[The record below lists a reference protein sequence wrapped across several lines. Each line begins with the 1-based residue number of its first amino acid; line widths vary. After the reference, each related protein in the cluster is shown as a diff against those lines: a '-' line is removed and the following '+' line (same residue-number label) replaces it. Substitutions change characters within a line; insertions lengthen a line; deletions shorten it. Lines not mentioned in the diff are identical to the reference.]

1 MKVRLEG
8 NTSGNL
14 VDVNRDNELK
24 VSLSKT
30 PANTGGVRIKAKT
43 SPDFRLRVGMDNVVF
58 HDNFNY
64 TVQDTNRWYTSG
76 TSMTAILIPAGGA
89 NTGSLVFGNS
99 TVLAGSGAGVR
110 MMTFQN
116 FPIQTPISTIFSI
129 AQLADWLQG
138 GEHFEFGLSTIPLIA
153 TVIEYNLS
161 SGIFLRL
168 NTNGIEGVIRKNSIN
183 TANGQTEV
191 KTGIIKPFSDFMVN
205 NFNTFRI
212 DISKLS
218 VEFYCD
224 DVLLTSLK
232 VPKDFGT
239 TLLGSS
245 ANIFMRKY
253 VTGGIIGTAAA
264 PAVGINKMAVN
275 YVTVLQRDIPSYKTY
290 AEVQCGQGF
299 MSYCKPPAAAVTTQ
313 TTYYSNN
320 VAPTAIALTNTTG
333 AISGIGG
340 ISAVTPSL
348 ATGTDGIIFYYLN
361 IANTL
366 NITGKNLYITGVTVQ
381 GVVTLALA
389 NAFVWEYS
397 LTIGSLSVVLSTA
410 ETSSFATATTHEP
423 RRIPIGIESFA
434 VGLGS
439 LGGKGINILFD
450 TPLVIRPSEYV
461 ELIARSLG
469 AAAATGTI
477 TVICQF
483 NGYWE

>member
-64 TVQDTNRWYTSG
+64 IAQDTNRWYYNATN
-76 TSMTAILIPAGGA
+76 MTAILVPTNGT

-99 TVLAGSGAGVR
+99 TVGTNSAGTYMR
-110 MMTFQN
+110 TYQT
-116 FPIQTPISTIFSI
+116 FPIQTPTSAIFSV
-129 AQLADWLQG
+129 AQIVDYLQA
-138 GEHFEFGLSTIPLIA
+138 GEHFEFGFTLPNISFFG
-153 TVIEYNLS
+153 EYGL
-161 SGIFLRL
+161 GTGVVLRL
-168 NTNGIEGVIRKNSIN
+168 NSNGLEGVIRKNSIN
-183 TANGQTEV
+183 NVNSQTEV
-191 KTGIIKPFSDFMVN
+191 KTGIIKPFSDFVVN

-299 MSYCKPPAAAVTTQ
+299 MSYCKPPAATTTTQ
-313 TTYYSNN
+313 TTNYSNN
-320 VAPTAIALTNTTG
+320 VAPTASALANTASALAG
-333 AISGIGG
+333 LGG

-348 ATGTDGIIFYYLN
+348 ATGTDGIIISYLN

-389 NAFVWEYS
+389 NGFVWEYS
-397 LTIGSLSVVLSTA
+397 LTIGASSLSLLTP
-410 ETSSFATATTHEP
+410 ETISFTTSTTHEP

-461 ELIARSLG
+461 QLIARSLG

-477 TVICQF
+477 TVIYQF
-483 NGYWE
+483 NGYWD